1 MSPSMPVASRR
12 AVFLD
17 RDGVLNETLTRG
29 GVPQPPR
36 SPAELAVLPGVEEA
50 CSSLRAAGWLLIVA
64 TNQPEIAR
72 GTLSRPDVDAIN
84 EQLRKRLPLDDVL
97 ICPHDDA
104 DRCTCRK
111 PRDGMLQAA
120 AGRWSVDLGVSYMV
134 GDRWRDIEAG
144 RRAGCVTIHVD
155 RKYKERQPEAPDF
168 VVSSLSQAAEVILR
182 GVR

>member
-1 MSPSMPVASRR
+1 MTRSTPGR

-17 RDGVLNETLTRG
+17 RDGVLNAPFMRA
-29 GVPQPPR
+29 GVPRPPR
-36 SPAELAVLPGVEEA
+36 SPSELVVLPGVEEA
-50 CSSLRAAGWLLIVA
+50 CSSLRAAGRLLIMT

-72 GTLSRPDVDAIN
+72 GTLSRHSVDAIN
-84 EQLRKRLPLDDVL
+84 QRLRARLLLDDVIL
-97 ICPHDDA
+97 CPHDDD

-111 PRDGMLQAA
+111 PGDGMLRAA
-120 AGRWSVDLGVSYMV
+120 ADRWALDLGASYMV

-155 RKYKERQPEAPDF
+155 RHYHERPPHAPDF
-168 VVSSLSQAAEVILR
+168 VVSNLSEAAEVILR